1 MRSLSSGSVF
11 RTFLALLH
19 LETKPFTGLSSHQG
33 FVLKVNGEVVDQST
47 HGNDFWQTDY
57 DAKTKT

>member
-1 MRSLSSGSVF
+1 
-11 RTFLALLH
+11 
-19 LETKPFTGLSSHQG
+19 
-33 FVLKVNGEVVDQST
+33 VNGEVVDQST